1 MWGKPGL
8 RLDNADFFYNFIEGS
23 VMAYLTASNGWK
35 GLIAAVAVYEVLC
48 AEDELL
54 SRGFDRLLVKH
65 PVWPR
70 VLVVAFALHLIN
82 WFPRRVD
89 PVSMLFHVT
98 RKSRAIAKGRK
109 RGGNAHKAADERP
122 ESPLPRHRN
131 LAPSCVG
138 VGFMAAKRIFKS
150 VAGMH

>member
-1 MWGKPGL
+1 
-8 RLDNADFFYNFIEGS
+8 
-23 VMAYLTASNGWK
+23 MAYLTASNGWK
-35 GLIAAVAVYEVLC
+35 GLIAAVAFYEVLC

-109 RGGNAHKAADERP
+109 RGGNAHKAAVERP
-122 ESPLPRHRN
+122 ENPLPRH
-131 LAPSCVG
+131 
-138 VGFMAAKRIFKS
+138 
-150 VAGMH
+150 